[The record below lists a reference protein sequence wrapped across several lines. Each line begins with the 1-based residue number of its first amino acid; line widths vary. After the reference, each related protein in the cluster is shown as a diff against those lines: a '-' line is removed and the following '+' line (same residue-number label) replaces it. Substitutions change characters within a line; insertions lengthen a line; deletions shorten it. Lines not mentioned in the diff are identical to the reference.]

1 MPYLRPTSFFT
12 TVSICGCTKNTPL
25 EYLEADVKNFAAILD
40 FFTICAT
47 MNNKG
52 MAAIELIKTVGLVEV
67 YTPK

>member
-1 MPYLRPTSFFT
+1 MCHILDPRAFLL
-12 TVSICGCTKNTPL
+12 PL
-25 EYLEADVKNFAAILD
+25 VFVDVQRILQEYLEAAVKNFAAILD